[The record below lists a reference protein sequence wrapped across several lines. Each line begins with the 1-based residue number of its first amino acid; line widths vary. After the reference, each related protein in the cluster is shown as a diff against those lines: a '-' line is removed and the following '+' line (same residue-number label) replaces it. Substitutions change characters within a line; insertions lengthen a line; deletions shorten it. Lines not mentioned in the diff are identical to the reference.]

1 MKKILRALTVALV
14 GALGGAVVVPRE
26 TQAQPTRRGK
36 SHQLQIQNIKNQRW
50 VPKKKKGINIIGR
63 SKGGYGASLRHHF
76 DSKGINWSAK
86 R

>member
-1 MKKILRALTVALV
+1 MKKILSALTVALV

-63 SKGGYGASLRHHF
+63 SKGGYGASLRPHF
-76 DSKGINWSAK
+76 DSKGTNWSAK

>member
-1 MKKILRALTVALV
+1 MKKILSALTVALV

-26 TQAQPTRRGK
+26 MQGQPTRRGK
-36 SHQLQIQNIKNQRW
+36 SYQPRILSPKSQRW

-76 DSKGINWSAK
+76 DNKGINWSAK

>member
-1 MKKILRALTVALV
+1 MQKILSALSVALLRV
-14 GALGGAVVVPRE
+14 TGGAVVVPRE
-26 TQAQPTRRGK
+26 SQAQPTRRGK
-36 SHQLQIQNIKNQRW
+36 SNQPHILNPKNQRW

-63 SKGGYGASLRHHF
+63 SKGGYGAGLRHHF